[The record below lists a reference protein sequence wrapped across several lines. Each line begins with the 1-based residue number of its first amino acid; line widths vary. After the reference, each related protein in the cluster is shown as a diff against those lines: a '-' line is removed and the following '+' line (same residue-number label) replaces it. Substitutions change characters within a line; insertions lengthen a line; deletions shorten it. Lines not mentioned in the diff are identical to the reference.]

1 MEGKD
6 VINLRLNTVTA
17 MAQKSKLQTKMAIN
31 RHSDYP
37 IKVFPRYLQSLTI
50 DNTQL
55 VKLSYHICSLRNL
68 THLDVSNNKL
78 RKLPVELGRLHL
90 SKLVLHDN
98 NLGEMD
104 DWSFLNGS
112 KLRDSLRE
120 LDLSAN
126 DLTCLPLPVV
136 KCHKLVNLNLNYNNL
151 THLPF
156 AIRRLRR
163 LRSLYVSENK
173 LKSLPAAID
182 DLRIEILDVW
192 RNSFK
197 GLNVLEAH
205 RLAFASDADGA
216 STHSPEPLW
225 LQAVA

>member
-1 MEGKD
+1 
-6 VINLRLNTVTA
+6 
-17 MAQKSKLQTKMAIN
+17 
-31 RHSDYP
+31 
-37 IKVFPRYLQSLTI
+37 
-50 DNTQL
+50 
-55 VKLSYHICSLRNL
+55 
-68 THLDVSNNKL
+68 
-78 RKLPVELGRLHL
+78 
-90 SKLVLHDN
+90 
-98 NLGEMD
+98 MD

>member
-112 KLRDSLRE
+112 KLRDSLRQRF
-120 LDLSAN
+120 DM
-126 DLTCLPLPVV
+126 
-136 KCHKLVNLNLNYNNL
+136 
-151 THLPF
+151 F
-156 AIRRLRR
+156 
-163 LRSLYVSENK
+163 
-173 LKSLPAAID
+173 
-182 DLRIEILDVW
+182 
-192 RNSFK
+192 
-197 GLNVLEAH
+197 
-205 RLAFASDADGA
+205 AFACGQV
-216 STHSPEPLW
+216 P
-225 LQAVA
+225 QIG